1 MLRLL
6 ARGRSNAEI
15 AAQLVVEPSTVKS
28 HVASL
33 LAKLGLR
40 DRVQAVIFAY
50 ENGLIV
56 PGNAD
61 SGCGTRPR
69 RAGPALARA
78 CPSRSC
84 PLRDSRSS

>member
-1 MLRLL
+1 
-6 ARGRSNAEI
+6 
-15 AAQLVVEPSTVKS
+15 VVEPSTVKS

-56 PGNAD
+56 PGT
-61 SGCGTRPR
+61 GR
-69 RAGPALARA
+69 
-78 CPSRSC
+78 
-84 PLRDSRSS
+84 